1 MLTFFYTFPP
11 FRQADH
17 WVARWVILCPS
28 PPPPDSSYHFF
39 NDLFLINNSSL
50 GSGRRFKINSGYF
63 KYGPLEPGY
72 LLSPPPAGGGGGA
85 IYFKPIWGRGKLN
98 SGRGLTWFRKDD
110 GSLTTILIWNYPPL
124 PLKHQ
129 KISNNAGKGR
139 TGNLIRLPLCLFPAQ
154 TRRARTLFW
163 LGFAQR
169 AAQ

>member
-17 WVARWVILCPS
+17 WLARRVLLCPS
-28 PPPPDSSYHFF
+28 PPPPTPPIT
-39 NDLFLINNSSL
+39 FLMIFSL
-50 GSGRRFKINSGYF
+50 SIILPWVLADVFNSGYF

-72 LLSPPPAGGGGGA
+72 LLSPPAGSGGGGA
-85 IYFKPIWGRGKLN
+85 IYFKPIWGRGELN